1 MGTLADKLSYVN
13 ETKQQIKSAIV
24 KKGVTVADTDT
35 FRSYANK
42 IASIVVSKTQ
52 TKNVTLTSASAT
64 TITPDSSYTGL
75 DKVVVTPATQTK
87 DIKLTSAGATTI
99 TPDSGK
105 VGLTSV
111 KVTPQRQEKS
121 ISVTANQT
129 YTATP
134 DANYVGLSKVT
145 VKPVVETNKT
155 VNITKNGQTTVNVSS
170 GKVGMA
176 KVTVNTNIAAPVNG
190 YMTKLATIGEHSG
203 WTGHKSLTLSPLSSS
218 VPNIIII
225 VISCWNTVPNTGKTG
240 DNYLRFILNGSTFG
254 FEELSYNVASNS
266 HVKVCYAAVPAGL
279 SSLSF
284 QYAQSY
290 IEFMNIYSAR
300 TLYA

>member
-24 KKGVTVADTDT
+24 NKGVAVADTDT

-87 DIKLTSAGATTI
+87 NVTLTSASATTI
-99 TPDSGK
+99 TPDSGN

-111 KVTPQRQEKS
+111 TVTPQRQEKS

-145 VKPVVETNKT
+145 VTPAVEARTA
-155 VNITKNGQTTVNVSS
+155 NITGNGSTTVYASG
-170 GKVGMA
+170 GKVGMTS
-176 KVTVNTNIAAPVNG
+176 VTINTNVVPTISTQYVIAYQEQWGPGEHIIGRTFALPAWYSRGRLILQLHQANANTIQSVSVSGPNCNISKIEQSG
-190 YMTKLATIGEHSG
+190 TIG
-203 WTGHKSLTLSPLSSS
+203 
-218 VPNIIII
+218 
-225 VISCWNTVPNTGKTG
+225 C
-240 DNYLRFILNGSTFG
+240 
-254 FEELSYNVASNS
+254 A
-266 HVKVCYAAVPAGL
+266 
-279 SSLSF
+279 
-284 QYAQSY
+284 
-290 IEFMNIYSAR
+290 
-300 TLYA
+300 